1 MSVIPDSRS
10 ALAGKFARALPT
22 VDSVSNMSAH
32 PVLSCPSRRSGSS
45 FALMLVTAARELCL
59 ADATGPAESP
69 ARLTNLREIPAD
81 RVRLVRFGS
90 VFSLMLV
97 TAARELCL
105 ADATNPA
112 ESPARLTNLS
122 AISAVR
128 GRLARVGPLFALMSD
143 TRAAEPKS
151 LEGIAGMAA

>member
-10 ALAGKFARALPT
+10 ALAGQFVRALPT

-32 PVLSCPSRRSGSS
+32 PVLSCPSRRSGPS
-45 FALMLVTAARELCL
+45 FALM
-59 ADATGPAESP
+59 S
-69 ARLTNLREIPAD
+69 
-81 RVRLVRFGS
+81 
-90 VFSLMLV
+90 V

-122 AISAVR
+122 AIAAVR

-143 TRAAEPKS
+143 TRAAERKS